1 MSQIPSPEVIK
12 EKILENF
19 VEYQSVFNEF
29 QSNFLSGLYKYYQGL
44 ENGNIVL
51 YFEKLT
57 HQDILRQK
65 DYDLNFDI
73 SFNKFWENHSLV
85 NLKKNSIIN
94 ISKKTSLPKET
105 TRRKILLLIK
115 QKVLNKKNNRI
126 ELLPNESYKVS
137 YNLFVDKEI
146 EELSRL
152 LLFICTKI
160 NLPISSENIKDELK
174 NKFNFYWFHFLN
186 VQLEYLKLWT
196 LQIKDRELIL
206 IFLQFISMFVLRAK
220 NKNISHKNLYTDPNL
235 IKNFDDISISAT
247 SISEV
252 TGIPRATCIRK
263 LKALIKLKMISQNQ
277 ISKQYYIIPTV
288 VTKNIITKIMTE
300 KVSKI
305 FSEFYFICIRALS
318 VKISN

>member
-1 MSQIPSPEVIK
+1 MSQIYSPELIR

-29 QSNFLSGLYKYYQGL
+29 QFNFLSDLYKRYQGL
-44 ENGNIVL
+44 ENGNITL
-51 YFEKLT
+51 YFAKLT
-57 HQDILRQK
+57 HQEILRYK
-65 DYDLNFDI
+65 DNDLNFDI
-73 SFNKFWENHSLV
+73 SYNKFWENHSLV
-85 NLKKNSIIN
+85 NLKKNSITN

-126 ELLPNESYKVS
+126 GWLPNESNKVR

-146 EELSRL
+146 VELSRL
-152 LLFICTKI
+152 LLFICKKI

-174 NKFNFYWFHFLN
+174 NKFNFYWFNFLN
-186 VQLEYLKLWT
+186 AQLEYLKLWT
-196 LQIKDRELIL
+196 LQLKDRELVL
-206 IFLQFISMFVLRAK
+206 IVLQFISMFTLRAK
-220 NKNISHKNLYTDPNL
+220 NKNIAHKDLYTDPNL

-252 TGIPRATCIRK
+252 TGIPRPTCIRK
-263 LKALIKLKMISQNQ
+263 LKTLIKLKMISQNQ
-277 ISKQYYIIPTV
+277 ISKKYYIIPTIV
-288 VTKNIITKIMTE
+288 SKNLISRIMAEKI
-300 KVSKI
+300 SKI